1 MALLLVFPI
10 GNPVLGWSDVERIP
24 WGVLLL
30 FGGGMSLSKAISAS
44 GLDLD
49 IARSAAVFGSVP
61 PWLMLALVVILVIV
75 VSEMASNLAT
85 ATTMLPILM
94 SAAPSLGIEPLML
107 LSAAVLASSC
117 GFMMP
122 VATPPNT
129 MVFALKRF
137 PVRDMLLAGLGVNIL
152 SVLAIVAVVLW
163 ILPWVR

>member
-1 MALLLVFPI
+1 VFPI
-10 GNPVLGWSDVERIP
+10 RNPVLQWSDVERIP

-44 GLDLD
+44 GLDGH
-49 IARSAAVFGSVP
+49 IAKAAEVFGFLP
-61 PWLMLALVVILVIV
+61 NWLLMVMIVVLVIL
-75 VSEMASNLAT
+75 VSEMASNIAT

-94 SAAPSLGIEPLML
+94 SAAPTLGIDPLML
-107 LSAAVLASSC
+107 LTAAVLASSC

-152 SVLAIVAVVLW
+152 SVVAIVVFVMWVLP
-163 ILPWVR
+163 LVAK